1 MIVSPERSENKVGT
15 IFVALVVGENVVEVR
30 IVDVLVL

>member
-1 MIVSPERSENKVGT
+1 MIVSPERSENNVGAV
-15 IFVALVVGENVVEVR
+15 FVALVVGEDVVEVR